1 MIEGRWN
8 ASGFTRALAGSLRDR
23 SRKRGSVMT
32 RGDPQ
37 RWRRADLLW
46 PDFAPR
52 YED

>member
-8 ASGFTRALAGSLRDR
+8 GAAFTRLLTAAVR
-23 SRKRGSVMT
+23 SKVAERSGRH
-32 RGDPQ
+32 RAN

-52 YED
+52 YKD